1 MFFRSPAVKSI
12 NPNMKTKQNQAF
24 AKRLSEFNTQYCTE
38 VPSMVHSHE
47 FVELLVQTLFPIK
60 RNCIVDPGEIALE
73 MDRCAIKLKE
83 LLYSIRKSI
92 DRSPESL
99 VEAFFTRVPAAF
111 EQLVAD
117 AEAITRFDPA
127 STCVEEI
134 ILCYPG
140 FFCISVYRLAQ
151 ILHGLGVPVLPR
163 VMMEYAHG
171 KTGIDIHPGATIDSP
186 FFIDHGTGIVIG
198 ETAEIG
204 KHVKI
209 YQGVTLGALTVE
221 KKMARTKRHPT
232 IEDHVVLYA
241 GSTILGGQTTIGH
254 HTVVG
259 GNTWITESV
268 LPHSVVYRNHRVM
281 VKDSRDYDAPIDFV
295 I

>member
-1 MFFRSPAVKSI
+1 MTRH
-12 NPNMKTKQNQAF
+12 NQAF
-24 AKRLSEFNTQYCTE
+24 VKRLSEFNSKYCAE
-38 VPSMVHSHE
+38 VPSMVQTHE
-47 FVELLVQTLFPIK
+47 FVDTLVHTLFPVMHS
-60 RNCIVDPGEIALE
+60 RIVDEGKIGME

-83 LLYSIRKSI
+83 LLYSIRKSL
-92 DRSPESL
+92 DRSPEEL
-99 VEAFFTRVPAAF
+99 VDDFFSEVPDTF
-111 EQLVAD
+111 EMLVSD

-140 FFCISVYRLAQ
+140 FYCISVYRMAH
-151 ILHGLGVPVLPR
+151 ILYQLGIPVLPR
-163 VMMEYAHG
+163 VMAEYAHG
-171 KTGIDIHPGATIDSP
+171 KTGIDIHPGATIGSP

-198 ETAEIG
+198 ETARIG
-204 KHVKI
+204 KDVKI

-232 IEDHVVLYA
+232 IEDHVIIYA
-241 GSTILGGQTTIGH
+241 GSTILGGQTVIGH

-268 LPHSVVYRNHRVM
+268 LPHSVVYRNHRVV
-281 VKDSRDYDAPIDFV
+281 VKDSKDFDAPIDFV

>member
-1 MFFRSPAVKSI
+1 M
-12 NPNMKTKQNQAF
+12 
-24 AKRLSEFNTQYCTE
+24 
-38 VPSMVHSHE
+38 H
-47 FVELLVQTLFPIK
+47 TLFPVMHS
-60 RNCIVDPGEIALE
+60 RIVDEGKIAME
-73 MDRCAIKLKE
+73 MDRCDIKLKE
-83 LLYSIRKSI
+83 LLYSIRKSL
-92 DRSPESL
+92 DRSPEEL
-99 VEAFFTRVPAAF
+99 VDDFFSEVPDTF
-111 EQLVAD
+111 EMLVSD

-140 FFCISVYRLAQ
+140 FYCIAVYRMAH
-151 ILHGLGVPVLPR
+151 ILYQLGIPVLPR
-163 VMMEYAHG
+163 VMAEYAHG
-171 KTGIDIHPGATIDSP
+171 KTGIDIHPGATIGSP

-198 ETAEIG
+198 ETARIG
-204 KHVKI
+204 KDVKI

-232 IEDHVVLYA
+232 IEDHVIIYA
-241 GSTILGGQTTIGH
+241 GSTILGGQTVIGH

-268 LPHSVVYRNHRVM
+268 LPHSVVYRNHRVV
-281 VKDSRDYDAPIDFV
+281 VKDSKDFDAPIDFV

>member
-1 MFFRSPAVKSI
+1 MT
-12 NPNMKTKQNQAF
+12 NQNQAF
-24 AKRLSEFNTQYCTE
+24 ATRLNEFNAQYCTE
-38 VPSMVHSHE
+38 VPSMVQTHE
-47 FVELLVQTLFPIK
+47 FVENLIHTLFPIK
-60 RNCIVDPGEIALE
+60 TNCMMEAGEIAIE

-83 LLYSIRKSI
+83 LLFSIRKSI
-92 DRSPESL
+92 DRSPEAL
-99 VEAFFTRVPAAF
+99 VEAFFAEVPAAF
-111 EQLVAD
+111 EQLVTD

-127 STCVEEI
+127 SSCVEEI

-140 FFCISVYRLAQ
+140 FFCISVYRMAH
-151 ILHGLGVPVLPR
+151 IIHDLGVPVLPR
-163 VMMEYAHG
+163 VMAEYAHG
-171 KTGIDIHPGATIDSP
+171 KTGIDIHPGARIDSP

-204 KHVKI
+204 RHVKI

-232 IEDHVVLYA
+232 IEDNVVIYA
-241 GSTILGGQTTIGH
+241 GSTILGGNTVIGH

-268 LPHSVVYRNHRVM
+268 LPHSVVYRNHRV
-281 VKDSRDYDAPIDFV
+281 VIKDSKDFDAPLDFV